1 MRHVYRFAG
10 PLMGVAV
17 RAMPGF
23 MTTTT
28 RIGRAMLQ
36 RAREPHPPAV
46 MEAAEI
52 NRLGERGG
60 EEG

>member
-1 MRHVYRFAG
+1 
-10 PLMGVAV
+10 
-17 RAMPGF
+17 MPGF

-36 RAREPHPPAV
+36 LAREPHPPAV
-46 MEAAEI
+46 VEAAEI